1 MKYIID
7 RLEEE
12 MAVCENE
19 SREMIP
25 IPLKAVSYTHLLTEL
40 SQLPAPRVLPFPPR
54 EGSFRPG
61 HPHPAYPIPACPLP
75 AVRVSP
81 KMRSL
86 KNMVRAVTAREDLMD
101 AEEAVSY
108 THLANSR

>member
-25 IPLKAVSYTHLLTEL
+25 IPLRSSL
-40 SQLPAPRVLPFPPR
+40 
-54 EGSFRPG
+54 PG
-61 HPHPAYPIPACPLP
+61 HK
-75 AVRVSP
+75 RG
-81 KMRSL
+81 M
-86 KNMVRAVTAREDLMD
+86 
-101 AEEAVSY
+101 
-108 THLANSR
+108 

>member
-25 IPLKAVSYTHLLTEL
+25 IPLKEL
-40 SQLPAPRVLPFPPR
+40 SRGTRGGCDPGTGGRLLRGCRCNRKTAQANAQ
-54 EGSFRPG
+54 ETYGS
-61 HPHPAYPIPACPLP
+61 I
-75 AVRVSP
+75 
-81 KMRSL
+81 
-86 KNMVRAVTAREDLMD
+86 
-101 AEEAVSY
+101 
-108 THLANSR
+108 

>member
-25 IPLKAVSYTHLLTEL
+25 IPLKVEFMADDAGIFRERVVAVIDVYIGTTD
-40 SQLPAPRVLPFPPR
+40 
-54 EGSFRPG
+54 PG
-61 HPHPAYPIPACPLP
+61 KSNFHPYF
-75 AVRVSP
+75 
-81 KMRSL
+81 MG
-86 KNMVRAVTAREDLMD
+86 ARNWNR
-101 AEEAVSY
+101 
-108 THLANSR
+108 T